1 MSKDP
6 SPGDRISAVVT
17 GQVQGEVA
25 IGKGISQQQEVG
37 SMQLVLSDAE
47 KGELNT
53 LFANLRQEVS
63 AAVPESERRA
73 ALERVD
79 ELEQAVVAD
88 QPDLTTI
95 EYVKQWF
102 PRKLAA
108 AAGLVASVLIHPL
121 VGRIVERAGDKLANS
136 IM

>member
-6 SPGDRISAVVT
+6 STGDRINAVVT
-17 GQVQGEVA
+17 GQVQGAVA
-25 IGKGISQQQEVG
+25 IGKGISQRQEVG
-37 SMQLVLSDAE
+37 SMQLALADAE
-47 KGELNT
+47 RAELST
-53 LFANLRQEVS
+53 LFANLREEVS

-73 ALERVD
+73 AVERVD

-102 PRKLAA
+102 ARKLPT

-121 VGRIVERAGDKLANS
+121 VGRIVERAGDKLADA
-136 IM
+136 MM